1 MKWID
6 YKDPPYNIP
15 VLAKTDYGYK
25 VLTLKRIFVSD
36 IVVFDGTEREEDVW
50 FEDGDPFGEAE
61 IDIEKWCYIED
72 EDVE

>member
-15 VLAKTDYGYK
+15 VLAKADYGYK
-25 VLTLKRIFVSD
+25 VLTIRSIILSE
-36 IVVFDGTEREEDVW
+36 IVIPGSNRTWEEDAW
-50 FEDGDPFGEAE
+50 FEGGNYYDGDLEV
-61 IDIEKWCYIED
+61 EKWCYIED